1 MAERRDVH
9 VVPSD
14 DKWAV
19 RRENDNDPVS
29 THATQAEAEEA
40 GRSLAQRESAELLVH
55 GKDGQIRDRSTYGTD
70 PRNIPG

>member
-1 MAERRDVH
+1 MAERRDIH

-29 THATQAEAEEA
+29 THATQAEAEQA
-40 GRSLAQRESAELLVH
+40 GRTLAQRESSELLVH
-55 GKDGQIRDRSTYGTD
+55 GQDGQIRDRSTYGND
-70 PRNIPG
+70 PRNVPG

>member
-1 MAERRDVH
+1 MAERRDIH

-29 THATQAEAEEA
+29 THATQAEAEQA
-40 GRSLAQRESAELLVH
+40 GRTLAQRESSELLVH
-55 GKDGQIRDRSTYGTD
+55 GKDGQIRDRSTYGND
-70 PRNIPG
+70 PRNVPG